1 MPGPVSDSYDPEFGT
16 AERAEAIREAIE
28 AMHTEI
34 GAIIGKPPDH
44 ILDVV
49 RRSDGG
55 ARISAGLTERQWRI
69 LRFACGRA
77 AESL

>member
-28 AMHTEI
+28 EMHKELGLII
-34 GAIIGKPPDH
+34 GAPPDH

-49 RRSDGG
+49 RRSNPGPLLQ
-55 ARISAGLTERQWRI
+55 AELTEKQWRI
-69 LRFACGRA
+69 LRFACERA
-77 AESL
+77 QEGL